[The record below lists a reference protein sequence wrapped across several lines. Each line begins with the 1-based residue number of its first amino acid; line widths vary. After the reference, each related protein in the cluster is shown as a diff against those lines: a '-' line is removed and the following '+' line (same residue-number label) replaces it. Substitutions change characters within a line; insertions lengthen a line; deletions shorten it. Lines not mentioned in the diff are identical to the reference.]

1 MKKILLTGS
10 SGFLGSHYK
19 KFLELHHTVIC
30 ADRSSGIDLTD
41 KTKVDQ
47 LPDVDIVIHFAAF
60 NGTKKFYTQPYDV
73 VRDNLLP
80 TQYLLDRYS
89 GKVEMFVHAG
99 TCESYAGG
107 LSLGLIEIPTPED
120 IPLIVDD
127 VMNPRWSYGGSK
139 IANELQV
146 IAAHHQHNQNFQII
160 RFHNIYGPGQVDHF
174 IPEFVSRLHNG
185 DATVFGANETRSFCY
200 VSDALDACY
209 LLMNTPAA
217 HNKVINVGT
226 GKESTI
232 LEIAEIISKELKTN
246 LPLIPVEGKK
256 GSVARR
262 CPDISLLKSLIDW
275 EPKIDLVQGLKLTL
289 ENIK

>member
-19 KFLELHHTVIC
+19 KFLESYYTVIC

-41 KTKVDQ
+41 KNKVDQ
-47 LPDVDIVIHFAAF
+47 LPDVDIVVHFAAF

-89 GKVEMFVHAG
+89 GKVEMFIHAG

-107 LSLGLIEIPTPED
+107 LALGLIDIPTPED
-120 IPLIVDD
+120 IPLVVDD
-127 VMNPRWSYGGSK
+127 IMNPRWSYGGSK

-160 RFHNIYGPGQVDHF
+160 RFHNVYGPGQVDHF
-174 IPEFVSRLHNG
+174 IPEFVSRINNG

-200 VSDALDACY
+200 VSDALEACHQ
-209 LLMNTPAA
+209 LMNTPAA
-217 HNKVINVGT
+217 YNKIINVGT

-232 LEIAEIISKELKTN
+232 LEIAEIISKELKID

-275 EPKIDLVQGLKLTL
+275 EPKIDLVRGLKLTL
-289 ENIK
+289 ESIK